1 MIDAETGALIW
12 SLSRSG
18 DTKFNG
24 SDSIPSSIGTLD
36 SDGDGFTDRL
46 YAGDT
51 GGNVWRVD
59 MPGADKNKFS
69 VFKLA
74 SLGNADEGSATHN
87 NDRRFFSEP
96 DIVRA
101 YITETIDTGKV
112 DDDNKAIIVQQ
123 DIPYDAI
130 LIGSGDK
137 TNPLNTNNDDAFFM
151 IKDVNIRSR
160 QFTSSTVPAIPSP
173 IKINDLADY
182 TDNPFGDVLT
192 TQQRETLALQVSLKS
207 GWFIDLN
214 LSGEKSTASSITVNN
229 QVNFTT
235 YTPPSEVGGVC
246 QVINGQG
253 WLYRVDLALGINKY
267 NSSDDGSDDS
277 GSDDDGTDDDGTDD
291 DGTTD
296 RRTFISEQFLD
307 TPTLIIT
314 NNTDADTGEITSSCS
329 SGVGRRNIA
338 GCPNFQTIRTYLYV
352 EEE

>member
-1 MIDAETGALIW
+1 MVDAETGDLIW
-12 SLSRSG
+12 SLSPSG
-18 DTKFNG
+18 DTQFNG
-24 SDSIPSSIGTLD
+24 NDSIPSSIASLD

-51 GGNVWRVD
+51 GGNLWRVD
-59 MPGADKNKFS
+59 MPGSDKRKFS

-74 SLGNADEGSATHN
+74 SLGNADEGSASHS

-101 YITETIDTGKV
+101 YITETIDTGKN
-112 DDDNKAIIVQQ
+112 DDDGKAIIVQE

-160 QFTSSTVPAIPSP
+160 QFTSSTIPPMPSP
-173 IKINDLADY
+173 IKINGLADY
-182 TDNPFGDVLT
+182 TDNPFAGELT
-192 TQQRETLALQVSLKS
+192 TQEREALALQVSLKS

-214 LSGEKSTASSITVNN
+214 LPGEKSTASSITINN

-246 QVINGQG
+246 EVVNGQG

-267 NSSDDGSDDS
+267 NTRDGGSDGSGSDGSGTDDGGSDDLIT
-277 GSDDDGTDDDGTDD
+277 G
-291 DGTTD
+291 
-296 RRTFISEQFLD
+296 RRTFISEQFLGS
-307 TPTLIIT
+307 PTLVVSEDGGNVI
-314 NNTDADTGEITSSCS
+314 
-329 SGVGRRNIA
+329 VGRKIIDDE
-338 GCPNFQTIRTYLYV
+338 FKMQTLRTYLYV
-352 EEE
+352 EEEQ